1 MQAKHFP
8 LPTPAVRNAA
18 LWFSAL
24 VLFVAVAMGTQA
36 VLRGHPQA
44 IAPAGVSPSSVA
56 ASPNGGGI
64 TATAPI
70 LAPELTPQILMV
82 TTQQLLINQD
92 RVRYHF
98 GQLTWSTCLA
108 YIAKS
113 NAVRIAKQGFL
124 SHTNGA
130 ARDLGCHLGYHA
142 GENIG
147 WYSPTANDTRINTAF
162 MASPVHRANILGSHF
177 RYVGTSWALGANGH
191 WYVAVEFG

>member
-1 MQAKHFP
+1 M
-8 LPTPAVRNAA
+8 PTLTVRNAA

-24 VLFVAVAMGTQA
+24 VLFVAVAMGTQS
-36 VLRGHPQA
+36 VLRGHPQS
-44 IAPAGVSPSSVA
+44 IARVGAAPSSMSA
-56 ASPNGGGI
+56 GPNGGGI
-64 TATAPI
+64 TATKPI
-70 LAPELTPQILMV
+70 LDPALTTRVVIF

-113 NAVRIAKQGFL
+113 NAVRIAKQGYL

-130 ARDLGCHLGYHA
+130 TRDLGCHLGYHA
-142 GENIG
+142 GENVG
-147 WYSPTANDTRINTAF
+147 WYSPIASDTRINTAF
-162 MASPVHRANILGSHF
+162 MASPVHRANILGSHY
-177 RYVGTSWALGANGH
+177 RYVGTSWVKGANGN